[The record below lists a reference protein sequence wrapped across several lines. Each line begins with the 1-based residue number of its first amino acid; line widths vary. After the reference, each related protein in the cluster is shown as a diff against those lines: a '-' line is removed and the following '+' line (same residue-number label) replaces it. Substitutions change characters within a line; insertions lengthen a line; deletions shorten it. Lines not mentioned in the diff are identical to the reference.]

1 MGSALRRRHGP
12 SHQSSLWRGPPGQPR
27 FRQTQS
33 HWTCCL
39 VLKGRA
45 QHRSLFELN
54 VRMWWSARER
64 AVRDIE
70 RPGL

>member
-12 SHQSSLWRGPPGQPR
+12 SHQSFALERSTKVNRG
-27 FRQTQS
+27 FDKTQS

-45 QHRSLFELN
+45 MSSLFELN
-54 VRMWWSARER
+54 VRRWWSARER

>member
-12 SHQSSLWRGPPGQPR
+12 SHQSNLERSTKVNRG
-27 FRQTQS
+27 FDKTQS

-45 QHRSLFELN
+45 VEL
-54 VRMWWSARER
+54 A
-64 AVRDIE
+64 
-70 RPGL
+70 L